1 MRIRTMPKRINI
13 PAIEDGWDDYK
24 EEFINLPA
32 VSFSIEHS
40 LISISKWEE
49 KWCIPFLKKTQ
60 EKTAEQMLDY
70 IRCMTLTP
78 NVNLDVYYRLT
89 SDMIKDIYAYIEE
102 PHSAIIFGVDPL
114 MEKREGA
121 APSREVITSELIYY
135 WMFSYQIP
143 MECQKWHLN
152 RLLNL
157 IRIFSE
163 KQKQA
168 DPKNRMSKR
177 EIMTR
182 NAKLNAARRKKL
194 HSKG

>member
-1 MRIRTMPKRINI
+1 MSKRIDI

-60 EKTAEQMLDY
+60 EKTPEQMLDY
-70 IRCMTLTP
+70 IRCMTLTQ
-78 NVNLDVYYRLT
+78 NVDPDVYYRLT
-89 SDMIKDIYAYIEE
+89 ADMIEDIYTYIEE
-102 PHSAIIFGVDPL
+102 PHSATTFGADPL
-114 MEKREGA
+114 MEKQEGA

-168 DPKNRMSKR
+168 DPNNRKNRMSKR
-177 EIMTR
+177 EIMAR